1 MLHKTMCIQ
10 SLPATSKRFK
20 DVLTAAMS
28 LHVTLIWYVILDT
41 LQDQKLMPP
50 SYHAVTVGLLRHV
63 ACAFISR
70 D

>member
-28 LHVTLIWYVILDT
+28 LHLTLIWYVILDM

-50 SYHAVTVGLLRHV
+50 HTVQ
-63 ACAFISR
+63 SR
-70 D
+70 SDF